1 MGNQTIGYEEL
12 VRAARVYAAECVGWI
27 APALYSAPVVLSEAI
42 PMPAAIDRY
51 GRVYF
56 NPRWLDRLQ
65 GDRLAQV
72 GFLWVHEVWHWLR
85 EHEIR
90 AREIHA
96 EPELW
101 NIACDL
107 EINDYIPPGLELPD
121 FGKEISSFT
130 PQQFQ
135 LPSGQLAEW
144 YYRQLQQQRQQ
155 KQQQQQGQGQSH
167 QQQQQ
172 SQQQQGQGQSQ
183 QQQQQS
189 QQQQGQGQSQ
199 QQQQQSQQQQ
209 QQGQGQSQQQQQQG
223 QGQSQQQQQ
232 QSQQQQGQGQSHQQ
246 QQQSQQQ
253 QGQGQSQQQQQ
264 QSQQQQ
270 GQGQSQQQQQQSQQ
284 QQGQGQSQQQ
294 TQPGQASQ
302 NGQSTANGTQAAPT
316 YWDEGSGVHGQPRA
330 WELPPDSPQAQTL
343 SDFDRQA
350 LKEEVAK
357 RILES
362 HKNRGT
368 VPAQILRWAEETLKP
383 RVNWRE
389 QLKRVLRG
397 AINDGF
403 GQRLDYSF
411 RRMNRRAALYEPF
424 LMPALHGEYR
434 PRIAVVVDTSGS
446 ISDTELSQAMAEVRA
461 VLEQVRTQIIVIP
474 CDARAYNAIRIH
486 ARRDWEVARRHLHG
500 GGGTDMRVGI
510 EAAKRLKPEPD
521 AILVLTDGY
530 TPFPEKPPKHGEPLI
545 IWGIWRYGE
554 DPPPKPPSPPWRKR
568 DVIEIPILR

>member
-1 MGNQTIGYEEL
+1 MSQTIGYEEL

-96 EPELW
+96 NPELW

-121 FGKEISSFT
+121 FGEEFPSST

-135 LPSGQLAEW
+135 LPVGQVAEW

-155 KQQQQQGQGQSH
+155 QQQ
-167 QQQQQ
+167 
-172 SQQQQGQGQSQ
+172 
-183 QQQQQS
+183 
-189 QQQQGQGQSQ
+189 QSQ

-232 QSQQQQGQGQSHQQ
+232 QPQQ
-246 QQQSQQQ
+246 
-253 QGQGQSQQQQQ
+253 
-264 QSQQQQ
+264 
-270 GQGQSQQQQQQSQQ
+270 QQ

-350 LKEEVAK
+350 LKEEVAR
-357 RILES
+357 RILEA

-368 VPAQILRWAEETLKP
+368 VPAQMLRWAEETLKP

-411 RRMNRRAALYEPF
+411 RRMNRRAALYDPF

-446 ISDTELSQAMAEVRA
+446 ISDAELSQAMAEVRA
-461 VLEQVRTQIIVIP
+461 VLEQVRTQITVIP
-474 CDARAYNAIRIH
+474 CDARTYDAVRIH
-486 ARRDWEVARRHLHG
+486 ARRDWEMARHHLRG

-510 EAAKRLKPEPD
+510 ETAKRLKPEPD

-530 TPFPEKPPKHGEPLI
+530 TPFPETPPKHGEPLI
-545 IWGIWRYGE
+545 IWGIWRYG
-554 DPPPKPPSPPWRKR
+554 DDAPPKPPSPPWRKR

>member
-1 MGNQTIGYEEL
+1 MMSQTIGYEEL

-27 APALYSAPVVLSEAI
+27 APALYSAPVVLTEAI
-42 PMPAAIDRY
+42 PAPAAIDRY

-65 GDRLAQV
+65 GDLLAQV

-96 EPELW
+96 EPKLW

-107 EINDYIPPGLELPD
+107 EINDYIPQGLQIPD
-121 FGKEISSFT
+121 FGQQFQSCT
-130 PQQFQ
+130 PQRFQ
-135 LPSGQLAEW
+135 LPSGHLAEW

-155 KQQQQQGQGQSH
+155 QRQQQ
-167 QQQQQ
+167 
-172 SQQQQGQGQSQ
+172 Q

-189 QQQQGQGQSQ
+189 QQQQSQQQQQ
-199 QQQQQSQQQQ
+199 QQQQQSQQQP
-209 QQGQGQSQQQQQQG
+209 QQGQAS
-223 QGQSQQQQQ
+223 
-232 QSQQQQGQGQSHQQ
+232 
-246 QQQSQQQ
+246 
-253 QGQGQSQQQQQ
+253 
-264 QSQQQQ
+264 
-270 GQGQSQQQQQQSQQ
+270 
-284 QQGQGQSQQQ
+284 
-294 TQPGQASQ
+294 TNGQAT
-302 NGQSTANGTQAAPT
+302 GNGTPSAPT
-316 YWDEGSGVHGQPRA
+316 HWDEGSGVHGQPRA
-330 WELPPDSPQAQTL
+330 WELPMDSPQTQAL

-357 RILES
+357 RILEA

-368 VPAQILRWAEETLKP
+368 MPAHMLRWAEETLKP

-424 LMPALHGEYR
+424 IMPALQGEYR
-434 PRIAVVVDTSGS
+434 PRIAIVVDTSGS

-461 VLEQVRTQIIVIP
+461 VLDQVRTQITVIP
-474 CDARAYNAIRIH
+474 CDARAYDAVRIH
-486 ARRDWEVARRHLHG
+486 TRRDWEMARHHLRG
-500 GGGTDMRVGI
+500 GGGTDMQVGI

-530 TPFPEKPPKHGEPLI
+530 TPFPKKPPKPSEPII
-545 IWGIWRYGE
+545 IWGIWRYG
-554 DPPPKPPSPPWRKR
+554 DNDPPKPPSPPWRHR
-568 DVIEIPILR
+568 DIIEIPISR